1 MVCLWE
7 GEKDHPTLPTQCCG
21 SGVLGCV
28 LNIRKALTKSMC
40 LEEPD
45 CKPWALRERNS
56 GLFTQKRKGLG
67 DTLGAGHQHLRHCHT
82 VEAQKIG
89 VLSAKVDYYFS
100 VAITLVAKN
109 Q

>member
-1 MVCLWE
+1 ME
-7 GEKDHPTLPTQCCG
+7 SFTIMDLPISNRQ
-21 SGVLGCV
+21 
-28 LNIRKALTKSMC
+28 IRCPA
-40 LEEPD
+40 
-45 CKPWALRERNS
+45 
-56 GLFTQKRKGLG
+56 
-67 DTLGAGHQHLRHCHT
+67 CHT